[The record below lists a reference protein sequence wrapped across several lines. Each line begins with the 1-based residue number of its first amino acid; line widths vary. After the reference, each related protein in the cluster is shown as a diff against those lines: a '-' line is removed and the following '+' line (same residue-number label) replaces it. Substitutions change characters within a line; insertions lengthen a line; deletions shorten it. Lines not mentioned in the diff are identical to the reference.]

1 MAFFYG
7 KLTLLLNKGVR
18 VENPSIAQ
26 EMKVHAQDA
35 AQLLKALAN
44 ESRLMILCSLV
55 QSELNV
61 SELNDRVD
69 LSQSAL
75 SQHLAWLR
83 RENLVQTRRDAQTI
97 YYSLQG
103 TKAKEVIQVLQG
115 IYCAHLVN

>member
-1 MAFFYG
+1 ME
-7 KLTLLLNKGVR
+7 KTD
-18 VENPSIAQ
+18 IAK
-26 EMKVHAQDA
+26 EMKSHAQDA

-61 SELNDRVD
+61 SELNDQVD

-75 SQHLAWLR
+75 SQHLASLR

-103 TKAKEVIQVLQG
+103 SKAKEVIQVLQG
-115 IYCAHLVN
+115 IYCAHLTGK

>member
-1 MAFFYG
+1 MRFFYG
-7 KLTLLLNKGVR
+7 KLTSLINKGVR

>member
-1 MAFFYG
+1 ME
-7 KLTLLLNKGVR
+7 KTD
-18 VENPSIAQ
+18 IAK
-26 EMKVHAQDA
+26 EMKSHAQDA

-61 SELNDRVD
+61 SELNDQVD

-103 TKAKEVIQVLQG
+103 SKAKEVIQVLQG
-115 IYCAHLVN
+115 IYCAHLTGK

>member
-1 MAFFYG
+1 M
-7 KLTLLLNKGVR
+7 TDVN
-18 VENPSIAQ
+18 IAQ
-26 EMKVHAQDA
+26 EMKGHAQDA
-35 AQLLKALAN
+35 AKLLKALAN

-61 SELNDRVD
+61 SELNDRVI

-83 RENLVQTRRDAQTI
+83 REKLVQTRRDAQTI

-103 TKAKEVIQVLQG
+103 SKAKEVIEVLQS
-115 IYCAHLVN
+115 IYCADLSIH

>member
-1 MAFFYG
+1 
-7 KLTLLLNKGVR
+7 
-18 VENPSIAQ
+18 VENPNIAQ
-26 EMKVHAQDA
+26 EMKSHSQDA
-35 AQLLKALAN
+35 AKLLKALAN

-61 SELNDRVD
+61 SELNDRVT

-83 RENLVQTRRDAQTI
+83 RENLVRTRRDAQTI

-103 TKAKEVIQVLQG
+103 TKAKEVIQTLQG
-115 IYCAHLVN
+115 IYCAHLTGH

>member
-1 MAFFYG
+1 M
-7 KLTLLLNKGVR
+7 
-18 VENPSIAQ
+18 ENLSIAQ

>member
-1 MAFFYG
+1 MEN
-7 KLTLLLNKGVR
+7 LN
-18 VENPSIAQ
+18 IAQ

-55 QSELNV
+55 QTELNV

-103 TKAKEVIQVLQG
+103 SKAKEVIQVLQG
-115 IYCAHLVN
+115 IYCAHLTN

>member
-1 MAFFYG
+1 ME
-7 KLTLLLNKGVR
+7 KTD
-18 VENPSIAQ
+18 IAK
-26 EMKVHAQDA
+26 EMKTHAQDA

-61 SELNDRVD
+61 SELNDQVD

-103 TKAKEVIQVLQG
+103 SKAKEVIQVLQG
-115 IYCAHLVN
+115 IYCAHLTGK

>member
-1 MAFFYG
+1 V
-7 KLTLLLNKGVR
+7 TDVN
-18 VENPSIAQ
+18 IAQ
-26 EMKVHAQDA
+26 EMKGHAQDA
-35 AQLLKALAN
+35 AKLLKALAN

-61 SELNDRVD
+61 SELNDRVI

-83 RENLVQTRRDAQTI
+83 REKLVQTRRDAQTI

-103 TKAKEVIQVLQG
+103 SKAKEVIEVLQS
-115 IYCAHLVN
+115 IYCADLSIH

>member
-1 MAFFYG
+1 ME
-7 KLTLLLNKGVR
+7 KTD
-18 VENPSIAQ
+18 IAK
-26 EMKVHAQDA
+26 EMKTHAQDA

-61 SELNDRVD
+61 SELNDQVD

-103 TKAKEVIQVLQG
+103 SKAKEVIQVLQA
-115 IYCAHLVN
+115 IYCAHLTGK

>member
-1 MAFFYG
+1 M
-7 KLTLLLNKGVR
+7 
-18 VENPSIAQ
+18 ENPDIAQ

-55 QSELNV
+55 QTELNV

-103 TKAKEVIQVLQG
+103 TKAKEVIQVLQS
-115 IYCAHLVN
+115 IYCAHLTN

>member
-1 MAFFYG
+1 
-7 KLTLLLNKGVR
+7 
-18 VENPSIAQ
+18 VEKTDIAK
-26 EMKVHAQDA
+26 EMKTHAQDA

-61 SELNDRVD
+61 SELNDQVD

-103 TKAKEVIQVLQG
+103 SKAKEVIQVLQG
-115 IYCAHLVN
+115 IYCAHLTGK